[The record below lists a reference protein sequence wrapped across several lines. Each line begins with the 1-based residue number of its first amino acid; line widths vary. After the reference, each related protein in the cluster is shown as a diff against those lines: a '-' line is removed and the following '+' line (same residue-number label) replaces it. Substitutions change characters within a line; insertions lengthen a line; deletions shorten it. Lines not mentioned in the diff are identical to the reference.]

1 MQIMI
6 FCHQPRLD
14 TGQPHNL
21 QGWEAS
27 PLIFQ
32 VYVFQLPS
40 SPLYTITFAGQYS
53 RDIFGLLQQ
62 RFVSQAHILLRL

>member
-1 MQIMI
+1 MPIMI
-6 FCHQPRLD
+6 FCHQHGLD